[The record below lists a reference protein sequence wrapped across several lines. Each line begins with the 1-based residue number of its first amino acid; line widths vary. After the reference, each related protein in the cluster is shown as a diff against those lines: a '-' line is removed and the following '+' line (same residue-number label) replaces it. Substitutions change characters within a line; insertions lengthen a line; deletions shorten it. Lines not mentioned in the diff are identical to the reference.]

1 MKSLSWRLVVPA
13 LLLLVVVGPV
23 DAGQSD
29 ADTSRT
35 PWGGADLQGVWDFR
49 SVTPLERPAEF
60 ENQEYL
66 HPLAA
71 AEVELWG
78 DPGTELAGGNRTA
91 LIVDPPPM
99 GRKTGS

>member
-1 MKSLSWRLVVPA
+1 MG
-13 LLLLVVVGPV
+13 GP
-23 DAGQSD
+23 
-29 ADTSRT
+29 
-35 PWGGADLQGVWDFR
+35 DLQGVWDFR

-91 LIVDPPPM
+91 PIVDPPPM